1 MTSDGEAR
9 LERAAFEAVTGTTF
23 AVHAGDGP
31 PVMLTLAEVDVL
43 PAPEGW
49 ECFALLFDGAGP
61 ALAQWTYRVEHA
73 TMGTFPLFLGP
84 VAGRGEGLRYEAV
97 FNRQAPAGAAD

>member
-1 MTSDGEAR
+1 MTSDGEVR
-9 LERAAFEAVTGTTF
+9 LERAAFEGATGTAF

-31 PVMLTLAEVDVL
+31 PVMLTLAEVDVR

-49 ECFALLFDGAGP
+49 ECFALLFDGVGLP
-61 ALAQWTYRVEHA
+61 LPQWTYRVEHA
-73 TMGTFPLFLGP
+73 TIGAFPLFLGP
-84 VAGRGEGLRYEAV
+84 VAGGAEGLRYEAV